1 MTPNITP
8 LTVYRYRRYK
18 FYDSYDIAEGMISNS
33 LAIEAVNLTKIFG
46 SFKAVN
52 RINLRV
58 EEGVIF
64 GLLGPNGAGK
74 TTTIRMVLG
83 LLRPT
88 AGWVKVFG
96 IDVEKNRKKVLQVT
110 GYMPQYFSLY
120 EDLTVEENLR
130 LYASLY
136 GLRGE
141 ALKERINELLDEFQL
156 REFRGRLAGKLSG
169 GMKQRLALSVA
180 LVHKPRLLVVDEP
193 TAGVDPNVRRYFWEY
208 FKRLKEEG
216 VTILLTTHYM
226 DEAEN
231 CDKLALMS
239 RGRIIAEGSPQ
250 EVKRLAFGGDFIEV
264 LLESK
269 NSLNLGELEGVIGVA
284 EEERRDGLVKLRLLV
299 DDASERLASIL
310 RFFESKGTKVHRAY
324 QVHVSLEDAFIALTT
339 RG

>member
-1 MTPNITP
+1 
-8 LTVYRYRRYK
+8 
-18 FYDSYDIAEGMISNS
+18 MISNS